1 MESMVDKKVNEV
13 AENIFNEKKDV
24 LLERVD
30 NLIELDEF
38 KLINKKSSDEEEKVK
53 FNREVNCRSLDLTG
67 ILLDSENF
75 EEYKIKSSSL
85 LGK

>member
-1 MESMVDKKVNEV
+1 MIDKKVNEI
-13 AENIFNEKKDV
+13 AESIFYKKKEV

-30 NLIELDEF
+30 NLIEFDDF
-38 KLINKKSSDEEEKVK
+38 KIINKKSSDEEEKDN
-53 FNREVNCRSLDLTG
+53 FNRDVNCRSLDLTG

-75 EEYKIKSSSL
+75 EGYKIKSSSL